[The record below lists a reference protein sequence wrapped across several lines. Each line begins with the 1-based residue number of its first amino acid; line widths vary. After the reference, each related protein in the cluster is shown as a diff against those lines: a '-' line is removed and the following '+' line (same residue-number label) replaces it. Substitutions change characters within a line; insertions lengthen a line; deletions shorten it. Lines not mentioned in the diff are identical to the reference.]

1 MNDLTK
7 IPKKCHM
14 HVAQTAP
21 GDDLSVE
28 SYLIQFLSVSE
39 KVVVFYVSAA

>member
-1 MNDLTK
+1 MIDLTK

-28 SYLIQFLSVSE
+28 SYLIQFFSVSE
-39 KVVVFYVSAA
+39 KGYCYYCL

>member
-28 SYLIQFLSVSE
+28 SYLIQFLNLSE
-39 KVVVFYVSAA
+39 KGYCYYCL